1 VEDNGDTAVTMKML
15 LEAYGY
21 EVKTAGDVRQA
32 LQAFE
37 SAKFDL
43 LISDLGLPD
52 RSGIELMQELR
63 QRRHTLKGIA
73 LSGYGQEEDMRRS
86 KEAGFAV
93 HLIKPVDADLLMETI
108 GSIE

>member
-1 VEDNGDTAVTMKML
+1 ML

-21 EVKTAGDVRQA
+21 EVETAGDVRQA
-32 LQAFE
+32 LQAID
-37 SAKFDL
+37 SANFDL

-52 RSGIELMQELR
+52 RSGIELMKELR
-63 QRRHTLKGIA
+63 QRRHSLKGIA

-93 HLIKPVDADLLMETI
+93 HLVKPVDAGLLLETI